1 MGEIDSDFADGSRAL
16 AAFLQRVQNLGTL
29 NIIDRDYDSNYS
41 VYYSDFEE
49 PMDDLLRGFE
59 HNAEI
64 GVVGLSNRDGAVATL
79 NHYSTRNWF
88 APLLAHT

>member
-16 AAFLQRVQNLGTL
+16 ATFFPREQNLGTL
-29 NIIDRDYDSNYS
+29 NIIDRDYDSKYS
-41 VYYSDFEE
+41 EYYSDFEE

-59 HNAEI
+59 HNTGI

-79 NHYSTRNWF
+79 NYYSTRKWF
-88 APLLAHT
+88 APLI